1 MRWLCGVALGLVACA
16 PAPVEIAFT
25 ADFDGAPFACGT
37 TYEGVGAGGAT
48 VDPLDLRFYLYDLAI
63 VDDAGEPLDLVL
75 DENDNQH
82 DGVVL
87 LDFED
92 GSASCETGSTST
104 YTAIKGTLSGAKQ
117 AAGLRFTVGV
127 PEALNHLDYATQP
140 APLDQPGMFWSW
152 AGGYRYLRLDVASAA
167 SPLFAFHLGAT
178 DCTGSP
184 GAGFACAAGHTADI
198 ALDGWAPDATVRLDL
213 ASVYA
218 GVDIDAPLTEGDSI
232 SGCMSF
238 PGDPDCSPMFSALG
252 IPFLDDAAPAGQTL
266 FSVVQP

>member
-1 MRWLCGVALGLVACA
+1 MRLVTWTALLLGACA
-16 PAPVEIAFT
+16 PETVEIAFT
-25 ADFDGAPFACGT
+25 ADFDGVPFACGT
-37 TYEGVGAGGAT
+37 TYEGVGLGET
-48 VDPLDLRFYLYDLAI
+48 TIDPLDLRLYLFDVAV
-63 VDDAGEPLDLVL
+63 VDDAGEPLGLEL
-75 DENDNQH
+75 EENDNQH

-92 GSASCETGSTST
+92 GTEACETGSTST
-104 YTAIKGTLSGAKQ
+104 YTAIRGALEG
-117 AAGLRFTVGV
+117 AGRPAGLRFTVGV

-152 AGGYRYLRLDVASAA
+152 AGGYRYVRLDVASAA
-167 SPLFAFHLGAT
+167 SPLFALHLGAT

-184 GAGFACAAGHTADI
+184 GAGFSCAAGHTAQV
-198 ALDGWAPDATVRLDL
+198 ALDGWTPDAEVRMDL

-238 PGDPDCSPMFSALG
+238 PGDPDCVSMFAALG
-252 IPFLDDAAPAGQTL
+252 LPFLDGAAPAGQTL